1 MADDNSMLAGA
12 MGTAAQLASAGMQ
25 MSFNAAESEKAR
37 DYGREMHALQRRES
51 LADIADA
58 RNYYRMML
66 EDERKYNSSAA
77 QVARLKAAGLNPAL
91 AYGGQVT
98 TAAPSGGFSSSTPS
112 PAQTPS
118 SPIAQVGMSDLS
130 GGFQSIFSS
139 MTNKRVADSNIRNQD
154 LLTRAD
160 VILKAAQ
167 SRVLDSQNAGQMLSN
182 LFMQSTLDERIELVK
197 LEIESA
203 YSSIKNTDLQ
213 NASLQNE
220 IDAFPIRMEK
230 VKAEIE
236 NIAADTSLTES
247 QRSESI
253 ARTVKAYKDSELSAV
268 QTLKTKIERDIAS
281 QHLSQEEY
289 KTAMQKV
296 TYWVDTVT
304 DGIDSVSGLV
314 NSVTGGIGKVAGAI
328 LGKQNAVTNRMNA
341 DTNRKRSQS
350 APDRSRESARR
361 RRLNRSN

>member
-1 MADDNSMLAGA
+1 MADNNSMLAGA
-12 MGTAAQLASAGMQ
+12 LGTAAQIASSGMQ
-25 MSFNAAESEKAR
+25 MSFNASESEKSR
-37 DYGREMHALQRRES
+37 DYGREMYAQQRRDA

-66 EDERKYNSSAA
+66 EDERKYNSSVA

-91 AYGGQVT
+91 SYGGQVT
-98 TAAPSGGFSSSTPS
+98 TVAPSGGFSSPTPQ
-112 PAQTPS
+112 PAHAPS
-118 SPIAQVGMSDLS
+118 SPIAQVGLPDLS
-130 GGFQSIFSS
+130 GGFQSIFSA

-203 YSSIKNTDLQ
+203 YSSIQNLDLQ
-213 NASLQNE
+213 NVSLQNE
-220 IDAFPIRMEK
+220 IDAFPVRMEK

-236 NIAADTSLTES
+236 NIAANTSLTES

-268 QTLKTKIERDIAS
+268 QTLKTKIERDISS

-289 KTAMQKV
+289 KTEMQKV

-304 DGIDSVSGLV
+304 DGVDSVAGLV
-314 NSVTGGIGKVAGAI
+314 NSVTGGFGKAVSAI
-328 LGKQNAVTNRMNA
+328 FGKHNAVSYRMNA
-341 DTNRKRSQS
+341 ETYRKRSQD
-350 APDRSRESARR
+350 APLRSREAARR
-361 RRLNRSN
+361 RRSNKF